1 MKVLHVTPSFYPATF
16 WGGPIFSTK
25 AICDGIAAAPDFTL
39 RVLTTDAAGP
49 ALRDRVRRVPLPY
62 RVDYSCRIA

>member
-25 AICDGIAAAPDFTL
+25 AICDGIAAAPDFTC
-39 RVLTTDAAGP
+39 A
-49 ALRDRVRRVPLPY
+49 
-62 RVDYSCRIA
+62 C